1 MYEHENHGKSGGKRM
16 TMSDHQD
23 SEHFAYDKTWEEIEA
38 MLDRAERKQNQ
49 HYTAMLDG
57 PKKKRMYHMR
67 NYKALEGVVK
77 ALRWV
82 LGDKD
87 IDHPLE

>member
-1 MYEHENHGKSGGKRM
+1 M

-23 SEHFAYDKTWEEIEA
+23 SEHFTGLRTENEIEL

-49 HYTAMLDG
+49 MLVNLSMIRNYKALPDIRKTRMHY
-57 PKKKRMYHMR
+57 MR

-87 IDHPLE
+87 IDRPLE

>member
-1 MYEHENHGKSGGKRM
+1 M

-23 SEHFAYDKTWEEIEA
+23 SEHFMGLRTENEIEL
-38 MLDRAERKQNQ
+38 MLDRAERKQNMHFTKMQ
-49 HYTAMLDG
+49 TSNINDRVQVGGVSHKA
-57 PKKKRMYHMR
+57 RMYHMR

-77 ALRWV
+77 ALRWA

-87 IDHPLE
+87 VKHPLE

>member
-1 MYEHENHGKSGGKRM
+1 M

-23 SEHFAYDKTWEEIEA
+23 SEHFAYERTWEEIEA
-38 MLDRAERKQNQ
+38 MLDRAERKQNMHFTKMQ
-49 HYTAMLDG
+49 TADPNGRTFVDG
-57 PKKKRMYHMR
+57 KVIKSRIYHMR

>member
-1 MYEHENHGKSGGKRM
+1 MRM
-16 TMSDHQD
+16 NDHQD
-23 SEHFAYDKTWEEIEA
+23 SESFTYERTWHEIED
-38 MLDRAERKQNQ
+38 MLDRAERKQNM
-49 HYTAMLDG
+49 HYTKMQKAI
-57 PKKKRMYHMR
+57 KSERIYHMR

-82 LGDKD
+82 LGDKN

>member
-1 MYEHENHGKSGGKRM
+1 M

-23 SEHFAYDKTWEEIEA
+23 SEHFAYNRTWEDIHN

-49 HYTAMLDG
+49 HYTAMQRCKRKD
-57 PKKKRMYHMR
+57 RMYHMR

-77 ALRWV
+77 ALRWT
-82 LGDKD
+82 LGDMN

>member
-1 MYEHENHGKSGGKRM
+1 M

-23 SEHFAYDKTWEEIEA
+23 SEHFMGLRTENEIEL
-38 MLDRAERKQNQ
+38 MLDRAERKQNMHFTKMQ
-49 HYTAMLDG
+49 TVDPNDRTFVDG
-57 PKKKRMYHMR
+57 KVIKSRMYHMR